1 MSVAIWLKF
10 TLKRMLLGV
19 TVPEKP
25 VFDCE
30 ASTSWFAAE
39 LSRADSYVEYGSGGS
54 TVLAAA
60 LAVPFATCDS
70 DKRFLSA
77 VERKIKLLGYA
88 SPRQQIFRYAG
99 LGPVTYWG
107 TPLVTKPR
115 SQRRIKM
122 FRQYSE
128 LPCSPEWLKG
138 EVLVLVDGRFRVAC
152 AFKAAKALSLG
163 GLRYSVVVDDYATN
177 DSYKLLER
185 HIVLKQRVGRMAI
198 FGDSLLSNEQ
208 QLTSAI
214 AESELDWR

>member
-1 MSVAIWLKF
+1 MSVAVWFRF
-10 TLKRMLLGV
+10 TLKRALLGIA
-19 TVPEKP
+19 VPEKP

-30 ASTSWFAAE
+30 ASTSWFAAQ
-39 LSRADSYVEYGSGGS
+39 LSRVDSYVEYGSGGS

-77 VERKIKLLGYA
+77 VERKIQLLGYA

-99 LGPVTYWG
+99 VGPVTYWG
-107 TPLVTKPR
+107 TPLVAKPR
-115 SQRRIKM
+115 SQRRIMM
-122 FRQYSE
+122 FRQYSA

-152 AFKAAKALSLG
+152 ALKAAKALSLG

-177 DSYKLLER
+177 DSYNVLER
-185 HIVLKQRVGRMAI
+185 HIFLKQRVGRMAI
-198 FGDSLLSNEQ
+198 FGDSFLSDEQ
-208 QLTSAI
+208 QLISAI